1 MFLDG
6 YKVALRSYPRFP
18 SFSPFEKWDAT
29 SATHPLPWY
38 DIYNDTKHNREDNL
52 KLATLEIAVQAVG
65 AAAVMFM
72 AQFGFSFG
80 TGIFDKISPVIQNV
94 FLISTDFKKYENKFY
109 ISPVKSQ
116 ASGVPSLS
124 FDWQATNYPF

>member
-18 SFSPFEKWDAT
+18 SFSPFEKWDAA
-29 SATHPLPWY
+29 SSIHPLHWY

-52 KLATLEIAVQAVG
+52 KLATLETAVQAVG

-116 ASGVPSLS
+116 PAGVPGLS
-124 FDWQATNYPF
+124 FDWRVMDYPF